1 MRRILS
7 DDELASL
14 REKRKRELLKLALQ
28 KEEEKKASGEKR
40 EKAKERETRSI
51 MIVNQ
56 VLEPEA
62 IKYMNWLTEAKPR
75 VAQTIRETIILVLH
89 KRMLRRPLSKIDIMR
104 LEREITG
111 EGPKIRI
118 KKRGKETIDLVEKV
132 KRDKRLEEADK

>member
-1 MRRILS
+1 MS
-7 DDELASL
+7 DDELANL

-28 KEEEKKASGEKR
+28 KEKENERKTR
-40 EKAKERETRSI
+40 EGSRKKAKEREIRSI

-75 VAQTIRETIILVLH
+75 VAQTIRESIILVIH
-89 KRMLRRPLSKIDIMR
+89 KRLLRRPLSKIDIMR

-118 KKRGKETIDLVEKV
+118 KKRGKETIDLAEKV
-132 KRDKRLEEADK
+132 KRDKRLEKDEE